1 MVAGPGDGFGQ
12 GCLDL
17 VVQAGEQVQGDG
29 GVVEAVCGGV
39 ASGEGCQGVGQGVGG
54 VAAGGRAD
62 VVVTVWGSH
71 SCIVRDT
78 ACCVVATVSW

>member
-1 MVAGPGDGFGQ
+1 MVAGSGDGFGE
-12 GCLDL
+12 GCLNL

-29 GVVEAVCGGV
+29 GVVEVVCGGV

-54 VAAGGRAD
+54 VGVEGWAD

-71 SCIVRDT
+71 SCIVSDT
-78 ACCVVATVSW
+78 ACWVGDRSVG